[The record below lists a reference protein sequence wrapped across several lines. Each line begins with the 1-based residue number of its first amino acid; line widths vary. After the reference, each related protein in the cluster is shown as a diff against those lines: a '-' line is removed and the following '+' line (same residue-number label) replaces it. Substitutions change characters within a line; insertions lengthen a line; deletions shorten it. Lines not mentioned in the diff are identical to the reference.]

1 MYWVDNDIFI
11 EKVIYESYLTTT
23 NLIDKMN
30 QLGVEKHVTILADYS
45 RPEIIAEMNNAG
57 FDVQNANKVVKK
69 GIDNIKTFGVFC
81 EDSKEIKKEYDNYK
95 WKKVGDVI
103 TDEPV
108 KLFDDAMDAI
118 RYAVTHIRQEY
129 YTDDSYFAF

>member
-1 MYWVDNDIFI
+1 VDNDIFI

-30 QLGVEKHVTILADYS
+30 LLGVEKHVTILADYS

-95 WKKVGDVI
+95 WKKVGDII

>member
-1 MYWVDNDIFI
+1 VYWVDNDIFI

-95 WKKVGDVI
+95 WKKVGDII
-103 TDEPV
+103 TDEPI

>member
-1 MYWVDNDIFI
+1 
-11 EKVIYESYLTTT
+11 
-23 NLIDKMN
+23 MN

-95 WKKVGDVI
+95 WKKVGDII
-103 TDEPV
+103 TDEPI